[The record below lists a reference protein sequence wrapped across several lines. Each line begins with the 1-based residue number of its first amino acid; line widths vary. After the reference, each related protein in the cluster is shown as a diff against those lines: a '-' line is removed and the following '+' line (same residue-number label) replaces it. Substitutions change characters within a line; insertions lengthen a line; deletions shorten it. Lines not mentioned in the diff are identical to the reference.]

1 MGVSGSNRDSVIDS
15 LRQIANREIDE
26 EREAD
31 ERSIIEK
38 IRDRLDTKKYK
49 PGDENL
55 QEEIDY
61 IVGHEGNVDKQMRG
75 VLGVLDTDPVYSR
88 AIEDVFG

>member
-1 MGVSGSNRDSVIDS
+1 MGVSGNNRDSVIDS

-26 EREAD
+26 QRQVD

-61 IVGHEGNVDKQMRG
+61 IVGHEGNVDK
-75 VLGVLDTDPVYSR
+75 
-88 AIEDVFG
+88 

>member
-61 IVGHEGNVDKQMRG
+61 IVGHEGNVDK
-75 VLGVLDTDPVYSR
+75 
-88 AIEDVFG
+88 